1 MYTLFATLENNRI
14 TPVKQRQVEAVKHGD
29 VIKLDDGQLA
39 RIVERGDGRQELWFD
54 AEELLI
60 AQARRDAEKT
70 AADWF
75 QSITTFCNSLAHD
88 VGLDPWEADEAD
100 VWDTG
105 DSFSAYSG
113 DVEAYRG
120 LHW

>member
-1 MYTLFATLENNRI
+1 MYNLYATLKDGRI
-14 TPVKQRQVEAVKHGD
+14 TTIKQRQVESVKHGD
-29 VIKLDDGQLA
+29 IIKLDDGQLA
-39 RIVERGDGRQELWFD
+39 RIVECGDGRQELWFD

-88 VGLDPWEADEAD
+88 VDLDPWETGEDDA
-100 VWDTG
+100 WDTG

-113 DVEAYRG
+113 NVEAYHG